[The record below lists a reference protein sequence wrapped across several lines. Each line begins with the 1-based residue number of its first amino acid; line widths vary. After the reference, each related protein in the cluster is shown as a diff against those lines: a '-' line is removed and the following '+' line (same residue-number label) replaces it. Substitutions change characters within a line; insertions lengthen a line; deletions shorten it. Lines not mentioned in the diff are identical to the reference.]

1 VTVTHPPREAA
12 QAPTTSNWRERIPR
26 PSGPWRIQLGF
37 AARAAIGWVGL
48 LVLWELLARQVLD
61 GTRLIA
67 APTAIVGAIV
77 DNAALYGRAFRVTG
91 YEALMGYLWG
101 NLAAILLAAV
111 VAVLPISERF
121 VLRLALVVFCLPLV
135 ALGPVLRL
143 VFGLGEGPQI
153 TLSALAVYY
162 TTLVP
167 LLVGLRAV
175 PAGWLDLVRSYG
187 RGRVTALRVVRA
199 RACVPYLMS
208 GLQIGVPAAFLGA
221 LVGEFTGAERGVG
234 ILTILAL
241 RSLDTDGLWA
251 LATLSAAVSVIGYV
265 FVGAIGR
272 WMSSG
277 QPPVILSPPPPSGRA
292 PSAVSRVVRG
302 LWEAAWMTA
311 VVIALWAL
319 LFWAFQLNSYFA
331 KTPLDVW
338 RWLVTGPDADAHR
351 AEVFG
356 ALASTAAFALP
367 GYLAGLL
374 LGVALAAVFELSAS
388 VRRTVTPVAV
398 ALRCVPI
405 VAIAP
410 LLVQALGRGA
420 VGTMTVVALMTFFP
434 TLVACMYGLRQT
446 PGQVDDFFRTFDVPR
461 WRFLLLAQIPAMAP
475 AFFSAARIACPAAI
489 LAATVAEWL
498 ATGTGIGN
506 LMAVAAGTSVY
517 GTLWACVVVVTVA
530 AVLFYW
536 VVEVVERAVLSR
548 VAPEQV
554 SW

>member
-1 VTVTHPPREAA
+1 MTLAPPGIERRA
-12 QAPTTSNWRERIPR
+12 TSGGAWRERVTIPPPPTR
-26 PSGPWRIQLGF
+26 GQLTLAG
-37 AARAAIGWVGL
+37 RAVGGWVAL
-48 LVLWELLARQVLD
+48 ILVWEFIARQVLD

-67 APTAIVGAIV
+67 APSAIVV
-77 DNAALYGRAFRVTG
+77 DAVEKADLYGRAFRYTG
-91 YEALMGYLWG
+91 TEAFWGYVWG
-101 NLAAILLAAV
+101 NLAAIALAGL
-111 VAVLPISERF
+111 VAVLPITERL
-121 VLRLALVVFCLPLV
+121 VLRVALVVFCLPLV
-135 ALGPVLRL
+135 AIGPILRL
-143 VFGLGEGPQI
+143 IFGLGDGPQI

-175 PAGWLDLVRSYG
+175 PSNWLDLVHSYG
-187 RGRVTALRVVRA
+187 RGRLTALLVVRA

-208 GLQIGVPAAFLGA
+208 GLQVGVPAAFLGA

-234 ILTILAL
+234 VLTILAL

-251 LATLSAAVSVIGYV
+251 LAALSSAFSVIGYV
-265 FVGAIGR
+265 LVGEIGR
-272 WMSSG
+272 RLSTG
-277 QPPVILSPPPPSGRA
+277 QPPIILAPPPARTRA
-292 PSAVSRVVRG
+292 RSAPRRFVAGVF
-302 LWEAAWMTA
+302 EATWMTGL
-311 VVIALWAL
+311 VIGAWAL
-319 LFWAFQLNSYFA
+319 FFWLFGLNSYFA
-331 KTPLDVW
+331 KTPVDVW
-338 RWLVTGPDADAHR
+338 RWLISDVDAGAHR
-351 AEVFG
+351 VEIFG
-356 ALASTAAFALP
+356 ALGSTVAFAIP
-367 GYLAGLL
+367 GYFAGLA
-374 LGVALAAVFELSAS
+374 LGVLLAAIFELSSS

-420 VGTMTVVALMTFFP
+420 VGTMVVVALMTFFP
-434 TLVACMYGLRQT
+434 TLVACMYGLQQT
-446 PGQVDDFFRTFDVPR
+446 PGQVDDFFATFAVPR
-461 WRFLLLAQIPAMAP
+461 WRVLLLAQLPAMAP

-517 GTLWACVVVVTVA
+517 GTLWASVVVVTVF
-530 AVLFYW
+530 AVLLYW
-536 VVEVVERAVLSR
+536 LVEVVERFVLKR